1 MKTQLFQPGSDT
13 PAIPAPSNSLSTE
26 TFTGAYF
33 DWRLPGRNMVIIQE
47 RAAVAPI
54 PELTVF
60 YNFSLTDFGINN
72 AFS

>member
-1 MKTQLFQPGSDT
+1 MKIQLFQPGSDT
-13 PAIPAPSNSLSTE
+13 PGSDNLSTE

-33 DWRLPGRNMVIIQE
+33 DWRLAGRSMVIIQE
-47 RAAVAPI
+47 RAAVVSI